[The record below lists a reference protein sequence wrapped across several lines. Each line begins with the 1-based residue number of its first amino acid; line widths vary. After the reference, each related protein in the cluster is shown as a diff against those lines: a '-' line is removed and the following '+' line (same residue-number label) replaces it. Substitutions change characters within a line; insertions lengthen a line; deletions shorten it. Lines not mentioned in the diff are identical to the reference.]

1 MGGLNPL
8 PRASDRPL
16 IEGMELRS
24 SFDHVAAQYDATRP
38 DYPRALFDDIAAF
51 AGLAPG
57 DAVLEVGCGSGQAT
71 RDFVERGYRTL
82 ALDPGAGLI
91 EIARGKFIEASN
103 VEFITSTF
111 EDWPAEHAVFR
122 LVASAQAWH
131 WIAPDARFV
140 KAADVLTPG
149 GTLAVFGSV
158 PTGVDSPL
166 REALRQIYAD
176 QFPDYTGV
184 PPEAWYMPAGPVAG
198 LFKASGLFEPV
209 RHHGYAWQKTH
220 SAASFAQLL
229 GTLSYIQMLAPD
241 KRRALFDAV
250 VEAIDAHG
258 ERCELHYETH
268 LYMAAKKA

>member
-1 MGGLNPL
+1 
-8 PRASDRPL
+8 
-16 IEGMELRS
+16 MEQRFT
-24 SFDHVAAQYDATRP
+24 FDDVAALYDATRP

-51 AGLAPG
+51 ARLAPG

-71 RDFVERGYRTL
+71 RDFVERGYRTV

-91 EIARGKFIEASN
+91 DIARRKFAGASK
-103 VEFITSTF
+103 VEFIISTF
-111 EDWPAEHAVFR
+111 EDWPAGQAAYK

-140 KAADVLTPG
+140 KAAHVLMPG

-158 PTGVDSPL
+158 PTRVDSPL
-166 REALRQIYAD
+166 REALEQIYAGH
-176 QFPDYTGV
+176 FPDYTGV

-198 LFKASGLFEPV
+198 LFEESRLFTPV
-209 RHHGYAWQKTH
+209 SHRSYTWQKTH
-220 SAASFAQLL
+220 SASSFAQLL

-250 VEAIDAHG
+250 IEAIDAHG
-258 ERCELHYETH
+258 GRCELYYETH

>member
-1 MGGLNPL
+1 
-8 PRASDRPL
+8 
-16 IEGMELRS
+16 MEQRFT
-24 SFDHVAAQYDATRP
+24 FDDVAALYDATRP

-51 AGLAPG
+51 ARLAPG

-71 RDFVERGYRTL
+71 RDFVERGYRTV

-91 EIARGKFIEASN
+91 EIARRKFTGASN

-111 EDWPAEHAVFR
+111 EDWPPEHAVFR

-158 PTGVDSPL
+158 PTGVDSPV
-166 REALRQIYAD
+166 REALGQIYAG
-176 QFPDYTGV
+176 QFPDYAGV

-198 LFKASGLFEPV
+198 LFEESRLFTPV
-209 RHHGYAWQKTH
+209 SHRSYRWQKTH
-220 SAASFAQLL
+220 SASSFAQLL

-241 KRRALFDAV
+241 KRRALLDAV
-250 VEAIDAHG
+250 VKAIDAHG
-258 ERCELHYETH
+258 GRCELHYETH
-268 LYMAAKKA
+268 LYMATKKV